1 MIASINLVNMESL
14 CFQETLFWDAQRQSQ
29 KHLSVSADSFF
40 SNQKSVRSMSTSGAQ
55 GSPRIQLFP
64 FPGGSGC
71 PGAVR
76 TPDAE
81 GHIPHHPPPVLW
93 MP

>member
-40 SNQKSVRSMSTSGAQ
+40 FKPEECSLNEHLWGTREPQDPALPVSRRLWVS
-55 GSPRIQLFP
+55 
-64 FPGGSGC
+64 GGSEDSRC
-71 PGAVR
+71 
-76 TPDAE
+76 
-81 GHIPHHPPPVLW
+81 
-93 MP
+93 